1 MRQTIVNTAVSYLG
15 CKESDGSHRKIIDI
29 YNSHKPLARGYA
41 VTYTDPWCAA
51 FVSAMAIKCGLT
63 HIIPVECGCGE
74 MIKLFKKL
82 GSWEENDAYKPEP
95 GDIIFYDWQDS
106 GKGDN
111 TGGSDHVGI
120 VEKVVGSTITIIEG
134 NYSNSVKRR
143 TLQVNGVTI
152 RGYGVPKYKT
162 GSGSNTGN
170 TGSNTGTAKPTGSQL
185 TVDGRWGK
193 ATTTRLQIIFGTPV
207 DGIVSNQWKSY
218 KAENPGLVGGWDWKD
233 KPNGKGSQLI
243 KALQKWA
250 GMAAKDQDGTIG
262 PKTIKA
268 LQTKLGTPV
277 DGCVSN
283 PSQMVR
289 ALQNWANAQ

>member
-41 VTYTDPWCAA
+41 VTYTDAWCAA

-63 HIIPVECGCGE
+63 HIIPTECGCGE
-74 MIKLFKKL
+74 MIKLFKNL

-95 GDIIFYDWQDS
+95 GDIIFYDWQDN

-162 GSGSNTGN
+162 GSGSNAGNTGSN
-170 TGSNTGTAKPTGSQL
+170 TGSNTGTAKPTGAKL

-193 ATTTRLQIIFGTPV
+193 ATSKAVQKMVGAKV
-207 DGIVSNQWKSY
+207 DGLFG
-218 KAENPGLVGGWDWKD
+218 AESAKKLQEWINKR
-233 KPNGKGSQLI
+233 NGKTATAPKPRSTPSFP
-243 KALQKWA
+243 KW
-250 GMAAKDQDGTIG
+250 ISIF
-262 PKTIKA
+262 P
-268 LQTKLGTPV
+268 PV
-277 DGCVSN
+277 SLNAPVYPWKRHFC
-283 PSQMVR
+283 
-289 ALQNWANAQ
+289 WANPCW